1 MPELPEVETVRR
13 VLGPHLLGR
22 RIQAVHIYNA
32 QVIAAPAPDV
42 FAAAVTGRVISSFE
56 RRGKFLQLYFAGD
69 ERLAAQRNGAA
80 ETAPMK
86 NSGTAEE
93 TVLPQESGTAQKT
106 HPPQRSGAHITLHL
120 RMTGCLSVEPEKTP
134 REKHTHL
141 AFALSDGSELRFEDK
156 RRFGRF
162 WLFEEGEA
170 DTSGIVALGPEPFDG
185 ALSEDYL
192 KDCGGR
198 KKKSLKELLLDQ
210 HTVAGIGNIYADEIA
225 FAAHLL
231 PDRPSNTLNKEEWT
245 RLARTIPERL
255 AYFTEKNAISFE
267 EYLKTRGKDY
277 RNTPY
282 LQVYGRAGMPCP
294 VCGTP
299 LERTVIAGR
308 SSVYCPH
315 CQK

>member
-69 ERLAAQRNGAA
+69 ERLAAQRSGATE
-80 ETAPMK
+80 ETAP
-86 NSGTAEE
+86 
-93 TVLPQESGTAQKT
+93 PQESG
-106 HPPQRSGAHITLHL
+106 AHLTLHL
-120 RMTGCLSVEPEKTP
+120 RMTGCLSIEPQKAP

-141 AFALSDGSELRFEDK
+141 AFALSDGSELRFEDT

-231 PDRPSNTLNKEEWT
+231 PDRPSNTLSKEEWA
-245 RLARTIPERL
+245 RLARAIPERL
-255 AYFTEKNAISFE
+255 AYFTEKNTISFE
-267 EYLKTRGKDY
+267 EYSKTRGKDY

-294 VCGTP
+294 ACGSP

>member
-69 ERLAAQRNGAA
+69 ERLAAQRSGATE
-80 ETAPMK
+80 ETAP
-86 NSGTAEE
+86 
-93 TVLPQESGTAQKT
+93 PQESG
-106 HPPQRSGAHITLHL
+106 AHLTLHL
-120 RMTGCLSVEPEKTP
+120 RMTGCLSIEPQKAP

-141 AFALSDGSELRFEDK
+141 AFALSDGSELRFEDT

-170 DTSGIVALGPEPFDG
+170 DTSGIDALGPEPFGG
-185 ALSEDYL
+185 ALTADYL

-198 KKKSLKELLLDQ
+198 KKKPLKELLLDQ

-225 FAAHLL
+225 FAARLL

-282 LQVYGRAGMPCP
+282 LQVYGRAGLHCP